1 MRQLPC
7 PPLGYEQLLA
17 WMQTVLKIAIL
28 GAECTGKTTLLSDMA
43 AHLRAR
49 GERVSVVDE
58 VLRQWCAAQGRT
70 PRAGEQAAILHA
82 QIAAVDAAAGCDY
95 LLCDTTPL
103 MTAVYSDLLF
113 GDPSLYPLAV
123 AQQRR
128 YPLTLLAA
136 SDLPWQ
142 ADGIQ
147 RDGSAARE
155 LVDRRLRE
163 VLKSYALPFYPVC
176 GLGAAR
182 LACAMA
188 VVAQFQ
194 AGGDHAGVAI

>member
-1 MRQLPC
+1 MSP
-7 PPLGYEQLLA
+7 
-17 WMQTVLKIAIL
+17 VLKIAIL
-28 GAECTGKTTLLSDMA
+28 GAECTGKTTLLADMA

-49 GERVSVVDE
+49 GARVSVVDE

-70 PRAGEQAAILHA
+70 PRADEQAAIMQA
-82 QIAAVDAAAGCDY
+82 QIAAVDAAAACDY

-113 GDPSLYPLAV
+113 GDPSLYPVAV
-123 AQQRR
+123 AQQRL
-128 YPLTLLAA
+128 YPLTLLAVT
-136 SDLPWQ
+136 DLPWQ

-147 RDGSAARE
+147 RDGSAARD

-163 VLKSYALPFYPVC
+163 VLHRHALPFYPVF

-182 LACAMA
+182 LASAMA

-194 AGGDHAGVAI
+194 ASGDHARVPI

>member
-1 MRQLPC
+1 MSP
-7 PPLGYEQLLA
+7 
-17 WMQTVLKIAIL
+17 VLKIAIL
-28 GAECTGKTTLLSDMA
+28 GAECTGKTTLLADMA

-49 GERVSVVDE
+49 GARVGVVDE

-70 PRAGEQAAILHA
+70 PRADEQAAIMQS
-82 QIAAVDAAAGCDY
+82 QIAAVDATEACDY

-113 GDPSLYPLAV
+113 GDHSLYPVAV

-128 YPLTLLAA
+128 YPITFLTGT
-136 SDLPWQ
+136 DLPWH

-147 RDGSAARE
+147 RDGPAARE
-155 LVDRRLRE
+155 QVDRRLRE
-163 VLKSYALPFYPVC
+163 VLQNHALPVYPVC

-182 LACAMA
+182 LASATA
-188 VVAQFQ
+188 VLAQLPLSSVR
-194 AGGDHAGVAI
+194 AEVPA

>member
-1 MRQLPC
+1 
-7 PPLGYEQLLA
+7 
-17 WMQTVLKIAIL
+17 MQTVLKIAIL
-28 GAECTGKTTLLSDMA
+28 GAECTGKTTLLADMA

-49 GERVSVVDE
+49 GARVSVVDE

-70 PRAGEQAAILHA
+70 PHAGEQAAILHA

-147 RDGSAARE
+147 RDGPATRDQ
-155 LVDRRLRE
+155 VDRRLRE
-163 VLKSYALPFYPVC
+163 VLQIHALTVCPVC
-176 GLGAAR
+176 GVGADR
-182 LACAMA
+182 LASATA
-188 VVAQFQ
+188 ALAQFQ
-194 AGGDHAGVAI
+194 SGTHAGVPV

>member
-1 MRQLPC
+1 
-7 PPLGYEQLLA
+7 
-17 WMQTVLKIAIL
+17 MQTVLKIAIL

-49 GERVSVVDE
+49 GARVSVVDD
-58 VLRQWCAAQGRT
+58 VLRQWCAAKGRT
-70 PRAGEQAAILHA
+70 PHAGEQAAILHA

-128 YPLTLLAA
+128 YPLALLAA

-147 RDGSAARE
+147 RDGSAAQDQ
-155 LVDRRLRE
+155 VDRRLRE
-163 VLKSYALPFYPVC
+163 VLQTHALPFYPVC

-188 VVAQFQ
+188 VVAQFR
-194 AGGDHAGVAI
+194 ASCDHAGVPI

>member
-1 MRQLPC
+1 M
-7 PPLGYEQLLA
+7 
-17 WMQTVLKIAIL
+17 LKIAIL
-28 GAECTGKTTLLSDMA
+28 GAECTGKTTLMADMA

-49 GERVSVVDE
+49 GARVSVVDE

-70 PRAGEQAAILHA
+70 PRADEQAAIMQA

-103 MTAVYSDLLF
+103 VTAVYSELLF
-113 GDPSLYPLAV
+113 DDHSLYPAAV

-128 YPLTLLAA
+128 YELTLLAGT
-136 SDLPWQ
+136 DLPWQ

-147 RDGSAARE
+147 RDGPAARE
-155 LVDRRLRE
+155 HVDRRLRE
-163 VLKSYALPFYPVC
+163 VLQGHALPVYSVC

-182 LACAMA
+182 LASATA
-188 VVAQFQ
+188 ALAQCQ
-194 AGGDHAGVAI
+194 ASSVHAGAPA